1 VPLARRRKGEIEKKM
16 NEFIYNPDDDEPPFM
31 LPGDMDRMK
40 AQAKQRMTGKRPL
53 TIQEEIAAALSK
65 PFVPNIENDR

>member
-1 VPLARRRKGEIEKKM
+1 MTIF
-16 NEFIYNPDDDEPPFM
+16 NYNHDDDEPPFM
-31 LPGDMDRMK
+31 LPGDIDRMRLE
-40 AQAKQRMTGKRPL
+40 AKQRMGGKRPL